1 MVASACPHGTVR
13 QLVLSVQTMSSQCTP
28 RMFSS
33 EHEQVFFLSKY
44 WLSRLQLLAKHL
56 RQQTAQSDAK
66 ALLLRDLKVV
76 LKLLNEVHANLQRY
90 LIDYVDD
97 CQNTERQDQATRP
110 TSSVHLCLERLY
122 VNNKLT
128 TLLSDNSLS
137 ALPPGKHWFT

>member
-1 MVASACPHGTVR
+1 
-13 QLVLSVQTMSSQCTP
+13 
-28 RMFSS
+28 MFSS

-56 RQQTAQSDAK
+56 RQQTAQSVAK
-66 ALLLRDLKVV
+66 VLLLRDLKVV

-90 LIDYVDD
+90 LIEYVDD

-128 TLLSDNSLS
+128 TLLSDYALS
-137 ALPPGKHWFT
+137 ALPPGMYYIT